1 MRPCQRGCGY
11 RLTAVPVHL
20 LREEL
25 QLVNVFRTPVDQDSC
40 LVIVAEPTL
49 VQGHPEGRDE
59 PWIAPLVHVLRVA
72 AHPVRRIS
80 ERALDLARGPEDPW
94 TINLQDRKRRGHT
107 KPGSV
112 DRRISRFGR
121 LEL

>member
-40 LVIVAEPTL
+40 LVIVLEPTL

-59 PWIAPLVHVLRVA
+59 PWIAPLVHVVSVSTKTVRCM
-72 AHPVRRIS
+72 PVRS
-80 ERALDLARGPEDPW
+80 LVLAQASDGPWIIDHHHW
-94 TINLQDRKRRGHT
+94 
-107 KPGSV
+107 
-112 DRRISRFGR
+112 
-121 LEL
+121 

>member
-40 LVIVAEPTL
+40 LVIVPEPTL
-49 VQGHPEGRDE
+49 VQAIQRVVMNHGLP
-59 PWIAPLVHVLRVA
+59 PWYTSSGYLPSPSDAYLNALSIWREVLRT
-72 AHPVRRIS
+72 
-80 ERALDLARGPEDPW
+80 L
-94 TINLQDRKRRGHT
+94 
-107 KPGSV
+107 GS
-112 DRRISRFGR
+112 SASKTENG
-121 LEL
+121 